1 MKKTSCNKTLRTAA
15 VILAVLIFGGT
26 FAGVFSLRA
35 VKKDNSS
42 PSKFINDEPWYDE
55 ELFYWAQIASVWFVP
70 ITVFSKL
77 DGVDVKS
84 SSFYK
89 NTVISKGEKYF
100 TIDNDTMMF
109 AYTEESG
116 MFYFKTYMLR
126 SGTIWVPAERVCSYF
141 GLGFEVLA
149 SSAGTAVRIS
159 DDKAQTSLEQLLATY
174 NPDLLAAA
182 YTPETTTAK
191 PPAKTTAPETET
203 TEERDIEDISYD
215 RVRFTFEDCPNE
227 YTRELLDV
235 LEKHNI
241 RATFFVTGGG
251 IAAYPE
257 LISRMAADGHSVGLH
272 SMSLDEKFFAED
284 IRNFINELEEE
295 NALLD
300 RVIKSRT
307 RLVRAPN
314 GSWSDKFHI
323 LNAEYDEIK
332 AAGFVV
338 WDWNIYVPDE
348 ADAASIYEAIIPELL
363 SDTAEDPVIRLSVGE
378 HTAAGIDE
386 VLTYLA
392 PIKGRVSFAGITF
405 SEPELNFIGVYE

>member
-1 MKKTSCNKTLRTAA
+1 MRTAA
-15 VILAVLIFGGT
+15 VLLTVFIFGGI

-35 VKKDNSS
+35 VKSEGSS

-55 ELFYWAQIASVWFVP
+55 ELYYWTQIASVWFVP

-89 NTVISKGEKYF
+89 NTVISKGDKYF
-100 TIDNDTMMF
+100 TIDTDTMMF

-141 GLGFEVLA
+141 GLRFEILT
-149 SSAGTAVRIS
+149 STAGTAVRIS
-159 DDKAQTSLEQLLATY
+159 DGKTQTSLEQLLASY
-174 NPDLLAAA
+174 NPGLLAAA
-182 YTPETTTAK
+182 QKTETTK
-191 PPAKTTAPETET
+191 PKPPPAKTKEPESET
-203 TEERDIEDISYD
+203 TQERDIEDISFA
-215 RVRFTFEDCPNE
+215 RVLITFEDCPNE
-227 YTRELLDV
+227 NTYELLDV
-235 LEKHNI
+235 LEKHGVC
-241 RATFFVTGGG
+241 ATFFVTGEG

-257 LISRMAADGHSVGLH
+257 LICRIIAGGHSVGLH
-272 SMSLDEKFFAED
+272 TMTLDEKLFAAD
-284 IRNFINELEEE
+284 IENFINELKEE

-300 RVIKSRT
+300 RVTKSRT
-307 RLVRAPN
+307 RLARAPN
-314 GSWSDKFHI
+314 GSWSNKFHI
-323 LNAEYDEIK
+323 LNSEYEAVK
-332 AAGFVV
+332 AAGFIV
-338 WDWNIYVPDE
+338 WDWNIYVPDG
-348 ADAASIYEAIIPELL
+348 ADAAGIYETIIPALL
-363 SDTAEDPVIRLSVGE
+363 SDTAEEPVIRLAVGE
-378 HTAAGIDE
+378 HTAAGIDD

>member
-1 MKKTSCNKTLRTAA
+1 M
-15 VILAVLIFGGT
+15 AVLIFGGT

-89 NTVISKGEKYF
+89 NTVISKGDKYF

-182 YTPETTTAK
+182 YAPETTTAK

-323 LNAEYDEIK
+323 LNTEYDEIK

-348 ADAASIYEAIIPELL
+348 ADVASIYEAIIPELL